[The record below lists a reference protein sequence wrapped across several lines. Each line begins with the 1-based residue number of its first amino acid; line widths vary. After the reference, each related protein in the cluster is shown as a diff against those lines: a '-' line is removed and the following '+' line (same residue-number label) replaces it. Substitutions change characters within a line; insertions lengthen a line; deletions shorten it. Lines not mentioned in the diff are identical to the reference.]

1 MRTINWDAPLSE
13 EDKGWALQ
21 RDMHEQVEANEKR
34 FAKASEGDDGKTDA
48 EGGPTPDDYD
58 KWKVEELRTEAES
71 RDPAVDL
78 TGVTLKADIIAKL
91 REWDAEYPDA

>member
-1 MRTINWDAPLSE
+1 MRTIDWDKPLSE

-21 RDMHEQVEANEKR
+21 RDLHEQVAENEKR
-34 FAKASEGDDGKTDA
+34 FAKTAKTEGDGTDSA
-48 EGGPTPDDYD
+48 TTPADDDYD

-91 REWDAEYPDA
+91 REWDAAYPEA